1 MFAEA
6 LLLFIRFDSIFL
18 LFVLFCSRR
27 TFSTSSNTVVTFA
40 RSYMA
45 FSHLVQRLDFSASL
59 HGHPLHTPL
68 HAQLGSVVPEVPQKC
83 GSIRHVR
90 TFLLFSDLITE
101 IRFSQVED
109 NTVG

>member
-1 MFAEA
+1 MHQERN
-6 LLLFIRFDSIFL
+6 LHK
-18 LFVLFCSRR
+18 
-27 TFSTSSNTVVTFA
+27 TFSFIFT
-40 RSYMA
+40 Y
-45 FSHLVQRLDFSASL
+45 
-59 HGHPLHTPL
+59 
-68 HAQLGSVVPEVPQKC
+68 AQLGSVVPEVPQKC